1 MDSLFG
7 QLLFATDSPATLA
20 GVFGVLVLAYGIFSL
35 MGFGS
40 ALLASAP
47 LALVMPV
54 ARVVPLLA
62 VLDCVGSLRR
72 GWQARRQLDAAALRR
87 LLPGMLAGQL
97 LGVALLSQLPLQA
110 TAFLLGGFVALY
122 GLRGVLGRRA
132 PRPLPD
138 RMAWLYGAFGGVLG
152 GLFGSGSFVYAAF
165 LHARLD
171 NREADRE
178 TGRAIFRGTQGV
190 MIAVSTSWRIVL
202 CAFAGLIDLRL
213 LGSALVLLPAV
224 YLGMKIG
231 GQIDRRLSGPTFARG
246 LHILLMLSGAV
257 LVWRAAG

>member
-1 MDSLFG
+1 MDELFG
-7 QLLFATDSPATLA
+7 KLLFAADSPATLA

-62 VLDCVGSLRR
+62 VLDCAGSLQR
-72 GWQARRQLDAAALRR
+72 GWQARRQLDSAALRR

-122 GLRGVLGRRA
+122 GLRGVLDRRA
-132 PRPLPD
+132 SRPSRPLPD
-138 RMAWLYGAFGGVLG
+138 GMAWIYGAFGGVLG
-152 GLFGSGSFVYAAF
+152 GLFGSGGFVYAAF
-165 LHARLD
+165 LHARLG
-171 NREADRE
+171 DRE
-178 TGRAIFRGTQGV
+178 TERAVFRGTQGV

-213 LGSALVLLPAV
+213 LCSALVLLPAV

-231 GQIDRRLSGPTFARG
+231 RKIDRRLSGPAFARG
-246 LHILLMLSGAV
+246 LHGLLLLSGAV
-257 LVWRAAG
+257 LVWHAAG